1 MMRIVKET
9 GQTDYVNVKVTKDDI
24 VSNFRAHKISIIL
37 FYFKLN
43 VFLWSVFSSLG
54 CCYFCCWPYLKY
66 IIATR
71 LGETPFMA
79 LIPCAVFALRIKVRT
94 LFGIKV

>member
-1 MMRIVKET
+1 MKT
-9 GQTDYVNVKVTKDDI
+9 L
-24 VSNFRAHKISIIL
+24 FISP
-37 FYFKLN
+37 
-43 VFLWSVFSSLG
+43 G
-54 CCYFCCWPYLKY
+54 CCYVCCWPYLKY

-94 LFGIKV
+94 LFGIKVSLYAEINYTSFLFIYTINIAFNDI